1 MQGTHTTGIEIF
13 SYYKYINMATQLS
26 FSKDGNIWR
35 AKYTSKGDA
44 VVQLSRKGVG
54 KVVVYCNI
62 AGMPPVPVCTFTEYE
77 AGQYVIFNAAV
88 PAGCEVTIESA
99 SEVTAANML

>member
-1 MQGTHTTGIEIF
+1 
-13 SYYKYINMATQLS
+13 MATQLS
-26 FSKDGNIWR
+26 FSKDGNVWR
-35 AKYTSKGDA
+35 AQYTSQGDT
-44 VVQLSRKGVG
+44 VVQLSRKGGG

-62 AGMPPVPVCTFTEYE
+62 EGMPTTPVHTWSDYE
-77 AGQYVIFNAAV
+77 AGQYVIFLAAI

>member
-1 MQGTHTTGIEIF
+1 
-13 SYYKYINMATQLS
+13 MATQLN

-35 AKYTSKGDA
+35 SQYTSKGDT
-44 VVQLSRKGVG
+44 VVQLSRKRGG

-62 AGMPPVPVCTFTEYE
+62 EGMPATPVHTWSDYE
-77 AGQYVIFNAAV
+77 FGQYVIFNVAV
-88 PAGCEVTIESA
+88 PEGVVVTIESA